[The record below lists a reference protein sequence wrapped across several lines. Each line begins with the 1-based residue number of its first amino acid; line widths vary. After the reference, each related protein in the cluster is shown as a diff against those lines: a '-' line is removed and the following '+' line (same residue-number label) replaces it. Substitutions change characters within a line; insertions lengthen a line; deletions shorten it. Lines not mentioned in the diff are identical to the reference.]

1 MLGKS
6 EVEGQDVDISFV
18 VKPQNEDSYELQP
31 LINKFLNYANDS
43 YPKTEKEPTK
53 SSVKLKFTS
62 ILSYDLV
69 PLFSTKDPEKQ
80 VLVRSTGERIVTSVQ
95 KHTDFVRNRTQMS
108 DKMKGVVL
116 FNECARLMKWWRD
129 FRCSEGNYLT
139 EVPSIIIDVLCAKAF
154 DKCSV
159 MTTYAHTLAEWLTY
173 LAHVVS
179 KKDPIWFGS
188 SRPTVEADR
197 TSNWQVL
204 DPVNPDNNLAQ
215 RFKPYEVD
223 ELGEWFENARDTLS
237 RAIAADMTGDDNRSL
252 DQMVSLFGNPF
263 KNHCDE

>member
-1 MLGKS
+1 
-6 EVEGQDVDISFV
+6 
-18 VKPQNEDSYELQP
+18 
-31 LINKFLNYANDS
+31 
-43 YPKTEKEPTK
+43 
-53 SSVKLKFTS
+53 
-62 ILSYDLV
+62 
-69 PLFSTKDPEKQ
+69 
-80 VLVRSTGERIVTSVQ
+80 
-95 KHTDFVRNRTQMS
+95 MS
-108 DKMKGVVL
+108 DKMSGVVL
-116 FNECARLMKWWRD
+116 FNECVRLMKWWRD

-139 EVPSIIIDVLCAKAF
+139 DVPSIIIDVLCAKAF

-159 MTTYAHTLAEWLTY
+159 KTTYSHTLAEWLTY

-188 SRPTVEADR
+188 SKPTVEAGR
-197 TSNWQVL
+197 TSNWQVI

-215 RFKPYEVD
+215 RLKSYEVD
-223 ELGEWFENARDTLS
+223 ELGEWFKNSRDTLS